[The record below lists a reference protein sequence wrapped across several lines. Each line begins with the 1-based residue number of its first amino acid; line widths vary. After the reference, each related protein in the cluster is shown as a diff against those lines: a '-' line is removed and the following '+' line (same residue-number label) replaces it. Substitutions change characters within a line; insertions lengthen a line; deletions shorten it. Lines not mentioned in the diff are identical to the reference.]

1 MNEFNSGSDH
11 FSELMKKSR
20 LSIMNESFEEELMQ
34 RVESESS
41 VIRSISKNRKI
52 SLLFFSLG
60 VVLGLVINFSLST
73 LGKSFFGNINTEE
86 FSIYFQVGFVVFI
99 LIYLEKLFQSGVLKF
114 RAKGT

>member
-1 MNEFNSGSDH
+1 MDEFNLDNNH

-34 RVESESS
+34 KVEAES
-41 VIRSISKNRKI
+41 IAIKSISKNRKI
-52 SLLFFSLG
+52 SLAFFSLG
-60 VVLGLVINFSLST
+60 VLLGLVINFSLPT
-73 LGKSFFGNINTEE
+73 LGKSFFGNINIET

-114 RAKGT
+114 RPKTL